1 MLEQKIAET
10 LNILKR
16 GETSALALNPTDGYY
31 LAFSG
36 GKDSQVL
43 YSLAQLSGVKFKAY
57 YSVTSI
63 DPPQNVYF
71 IREHYPD
78 VKFVRHK
85 ENFFKLI
92 QKHGLPTMNRR
103 YCCERLKENF
113 GAGNVVL
120 TGVRAEESKRRAAY
134 AAIEIFS
141 RRKEHVG
148 KPRERTFEQLEQQE
162 FQCIKGKDKLMVR
175 PILNWTETEVWEYI
189 QRYNLPVNPCYAS
202 VGRVG
207 CMFCPFSNRKRMEDY
222 EKRYPGFKREL
233 MRSLEIY
240 WKKTEE
246 HMLSTPE
253 EYYDWWK
260 SKQSVEKYKAQK
272 SW

>member
-1 MLEQKIAET
+1 MLAQKIAET

-16 GETSALALNPTDGYY
+16 GEATALALNQTDGYY

-43 YSLAQLSGVKFKAY
+43 YSLAQLSGVRFKAY

-63 DPPQNVYF
+63 DPPHNVYF
-71 IREHYPD
+71 IRDKYPD
-78 VKFVRHK
+78 VEFVHHK

-92 QKHGLPTMNRR
+92 EKKGLPTIRRR
-103 YCCERLKENF
+103 YCCERLKENL

-120 TGVRAEESKRRAAY
+120 TGVRAEESKRRSSY
-134 AAIEIFS
+134 AAIEIYS

-148 KPRERTFEQLEQQE
+148 KARERTFEQLEQQE

-175 PILNWTETEVWEYI
+175 PILNWTETEIWEYI
-189 QRYNLPVNPCYAS
+189 QRYNLPVNPCYAQ

-207 CMFCPFSNRKRMEDY
+207 CMFCPFSNREKMEVY
-222 EKRYPGFKREL
+222 ERQYPGFKRRLLQSLAVYWNRTKQHEL
-233 MRSLEIY
+233 F
-240 WKKTEE
+240 
-246 HMLSTPE
+246 TPE

-260 SKQSVEKYKAQK
+260 SKQSVKRYKA
-272 SW
+272 

>member
-1 MLEQKIAET
+1 MLERKIAET
-10 LNILKR
+10 LDILKR
-16 GETSALALNPTDGYY
+16 GEDTALALNPTDGYY

-63 DPPQNVYF
+63 DPPDNVYF

-78 VKFVRHK
+78 VKFVHHK
-85 ENFFKLI
+85 ENFFKLVE
-92 QKHGLPTMNRR
+92 KKGLPTIRTR
-103 YCCERLKENF
+103 YCCERLKENL

-120 TGVRAEESKRRAAY
+120 TGVRAEESKRRSSY

-141 RRKEHVG
+141 RRKEHIG
-148 KPRERTFEQLEQQE
+148 KPRERTFEQIERQE

-175 PILNWTETEVWEYI
+175 PILNWTEAEVWEYI
-189 QRYNLPVNPCYAS
+189 QRYKLPVNPCYAK

-207 CMFCPFSNRKRMEDY
+207 CMFCPFSNRERMEDY
-222 EKRYPGFKREL
+222 EKRYPGFRREL
-233 MRSLEIY
+233 IRA
-240 WKKTEE
+240 
-246 HMLSTPE
+246 LSAFWNKSKFHKLLTPE
-253 EYYDWWK
+253 EYYDSWK
-260 SKQSVEKYKAQK
+260 SKRSVKKYKA
-272 SW
+272 